1 MHLKTE
7 QRKQAKVCKNS
18 KSGIS
23 LTYKTAHDSF
33 IQNNK
38 AKVKIQCWKTRI
50 CYNSFNYS

>member
-50 CYNSFNYS
+50 CY